1 MAIVEGG
8 ALRGDRRE
16 EADVLVIGSGAG
28 GATVAMRLAEAGKR
42 VLVLERGGY
51 YTGLVDPLDPA
62 RPGRGELDQ
71 REDDMLARIDGGRG
85 LTTTGHGPPRPL
97 AESGWD
103 HLEKA
108 IEDRR
113 RRIGRGGR

>member
-1 MAIVEGG
+1 MAIVEGSE
-8 ALRGDRRE
+8 LRADRRE
-16 EADVLVIGSGAG
+16 AADVLVIGSGAG

-51 YTGLVDPLDPA
+51 YTGLLDPLDSS

-85 LTTTGHGPPRPL
+85 LTSTRDG
-97 AESGWD
+97 SS
-103 HLEKA
+103 
-108 IEDRR
+108 RR
-113 RRIGRGGR
+113 VQLSR